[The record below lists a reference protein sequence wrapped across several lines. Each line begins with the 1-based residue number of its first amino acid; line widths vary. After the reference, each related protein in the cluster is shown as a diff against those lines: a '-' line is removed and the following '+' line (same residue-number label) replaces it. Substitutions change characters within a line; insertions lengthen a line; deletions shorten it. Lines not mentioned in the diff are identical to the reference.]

1 MGNLDKLFERYDALV
16 VLDTETTG
24 LRWDQ
29 DQIIEFAAVRL
40 EKRQGVLATVQE
52 YDQLIA
58 LAPGSILPYKITELT
73 GIRPEDLRERG
84 ISKTRACRDI
94 AELLSGEKTLILA
107 YNAHFDLCFLFYT
120 LQKDGDAA
128 VLRGKDKLDLLT
140 VYRDRHGYPHR
151 LENAISTYGLEDQV
165 QNSHRAIDDVKATV
179 EVMRAMEAEKDDLD
193 RYINL
198 FGYIRKYGIGG
209 KPIGSVTY
217 VPQDFEPGAPAYE
230 RIPQMAGRI

>member
-1 MGNLDKLFERYDALV
+1 MGNFEKLFERYDALV

-24 LRWDQ
+24 LQWER
-29 DQIIEFAAVRL
+29 DQIIEFAAIRL
-40 EKRQGVLATVQE
+40 EKRQGEISAVRE

-58 LAPGSILPYKITELT
+58 LAPGTILPNKITELT

-84 ISKTRACRDI
+84 ISKARACRDM
-94 AELLSGEKTLILA
+94 AELLSGDKTLILA
-107 YNAHFDLCFLFYT
+107 YNAHFDLCFMFYT
-120 LQKDGDAA
+120 LGRDGDAS

-151 LENAISTYGLEDQV
+151 LENAISTYNLEEKAK
-165 QNSHRAIDDVKATV
+165 NSHRAIDDVKATV
-179 EVMRAMEAEKDDLD
+179 EVMGAMEREKDDLD

-230 RIPQMAGRI
+230 RIPQKV